1 MAKIDTGYLNT
12 LVTRFKGFKSP
23 NDTQK
28 LIIALGSK
36 QERNRDDEKKLAV
49 LLKAEKKSDEL
60 VLARAATK
68 RLLDAEKTA
77 DRKAETRKKVVWGA
91 ALKKASENDPKMAQV
106 MRKLYNDGYISD
118 RDKEAVRADF
128 EAIPASYAIANK

>member
-1 MAKIDTGYLNT
+1 MAKVDKVYLNT

-23 NDTQK
+23 NDTHK

-36 QERNRDDEKKLAV
+36 QERNIDDDKKLAV
-49 LLKAEKKSDEL
+49 LLKAEKTSDEL

-91 ALKKASENDPKMAQV
+91 ALKKASENDPEMAQV
-106 MRKLYNDGYISD
+106 MRKLYNDGYVSD
-118 RDKEAVRADF
+118 RDKEAVRVDF
-128 EAIPASYAIANK
+128 EAISDSYIA

>member
-1 MAKIDTGYLNT
+1 MAKVDTGYLNT

-36 QERNRDDEKKLAV
+36 QERSIDDDKKLAV
-49 LLKAEKKSDEL
+49 LLKAEKTSDEL

-77 DRKAETRKKVVWGA
+77 DRKAETRKKVIWGA
-91 ALKKASENDPKMAQV
+91 ALKKASENDPEMAQV
-106 MRKLYNDGYISD
+106 MRRLYNDGYVSD
-118 RDKEAVRADF
+118 RDKEAVKVDF
-128 EAIPASYAIANK
+128 EAIPVSYTA

>member
-1 MAKIDTGYLNT
+1 MAKVDKVYLNT

-36 QERNRDDEKKLAV
+36 QERNIDDDKKLAV
-49 LLKAEKKSDEL
+49 LLKAEKTSDEL

-91 ALKKASENDPKMAQV
+91 ALKKASENDPEMAQV
-106 MRKLYNDGYISD
+106 MRKLYNDGYVSD
-118 RDKEAVRADF
+118 RDKEAVRVDF
-128 EAIPASYAIANK
+128 EAISDSYIA

>member
-1 MAKIDTGYLNT
+1 MAKVDTVYLNA

-36 QERNRDDEKKLAV
+36 QERNIDDDKKLAV
-49 LLKAEKKSDEL
+49 LLKAEKTSDEL

-91 ALKKASENDPKMAQV
+91 ALKKASENDPEMAQV
-106 MRKLYNDGYISD
+106 MRKLYNDGYVSD
-118 RDKEAVRADF
+118 RDKEAVRVDF
-128 EAIPASYAIANK
+128 EAISDSYIA